1 MDLATAAGIFMAWAL
16 VMGAIILGG
25 DVGAFLDVP
34 SFLITFGGSL
44 SVTVASNPFPR
55 IKLIPQLLRSA
66 FFTKNQNLIEVLNM
80 MIRFAERARREGLL
94 ALEDEAAGL
103 EDPFIKKGIQL
114 VVDGTDPELV
124 KNILDAEISFL
135 EERHKSNRL
144 IFEVWGEMA
153 PAFGMLGTLIGL
165 IQMLGHLDD
174 PNALGPGMAVAL
186 ITTFYGS
193 IIANAFALPI
203 AKKLAVRT
211 EEEILLREMVV
222 EGVLAIQAGENPR
235 IVEEKLKVYLPPALR
250 LAYESSKKK
259 PEEEGT

>member
-1 MDLATAAGIFMAWAL
+1 MDLATAAGIFMGWGL
-16 VMGAIILGG
+16 VIGAIIMGG
-25 DVGAFLDVP
+25 DPGAFIDMP
-34 SFLITFGGSL
+34 SLLITLGGSL
-44 SVTVASNPFPR
+44 AVTMASNPLPR
-55 IKLIPQLLRSA
+55 MKLLPQLLKSA
-66 FFTKNQNLIEVLNM
+66 FFAKSHDMLEVLNL

-94 ALEDEAAGL
+94 ALEDEAAGI

-124 KNILDAEISFL
+124 RNILDAEISFL
-135 EERHKSNRL
+135 EERHKSNRS

-193 IIANAFALPI
+193 FIANTFALPI

-211 EEEILLREMVV
+211 EEEIIAKEMVV

-235 IVEEKLKVYLPPALR
+235 IVEEKLKVYLPPAVRAL
-250 LAYESSKKK
+250 YEESKKK
-259 PEEEGT
+259 ESGEAA

>member
-16 VMGAIILGG
+16 VFGAIILGG
-25 DVGAFLDVP
+25 DVGAFVDVP
-34 SFLITFGGSL
+34 AFLITFGGSI
-44 SVTVASNPFPR
+44 SVVLASNPLAR
-55 IKLIPQLLRSA
+55 VKLLPQLLRNA
-66 FFTKNQNLIEVLNM
+66 FFTKSQNMMDVLNM

-94 ALEDEAAGL
+94 ALEDEAAAL
-103 EDPFIKKGIQL
+103 EDPFLKKGIQL

-124 KNILDAEISFL
+124 RNILDAEISFL
-135 EERHKSNRL
+135 EERHKLNRSV
-144 IFEVWGEMA
+144 FETWGEMA

-211 EEEILLREMVV
+211 EEEVLLREMIV

-250 LAYESSKKK
+250 LTYEGSKKK
-259 PEEEGT
+259 AEEEAA

>member
-1 MDLATAAGIFMAWAL
+1 MAWAL
-16 VMGAIILGG
+16 VAGAIILGG
-25 DVGAFLDVP
+25 DVGAFIDIP
-34 SFLITFGGSL
+34 SFLITFGGSI
-44 SVTVASNPFPR
+44 SVTIASNPMER
-55 IKLIPQLLRSA
+55 IRLLPLILRSA
-66 FFTKNQNLIEVLNM
+66 FFSKAQNMIDVLNL

-94 ALEDEAAGL
+94 ALEDEASGI
-103 EDPFIKKGIQL
+103 EDPFIRKGIQL

-135 EERHKSNRL
+135 EERHKSNRA
-144 IFEVWGEMA
+144 IFEVWGEMS

-211 EEEILLREMVV
+211 EEEVLLREMVV

-235 IVEEKLKVYLPPALR
+235 IVEEKLKVYLPLNLR
-250 LAYESSKKK
+250 MVYESSKKK
-259 PEEEGT
+259 AEEEAA

>member
-1 MDLATAAGIFMAWAL
+1 MDLATAAGIFMAWGL
-16 VMGAIILGG
+16 VAGAIILGG
-25 DVGAFLDVP
+25 DVGAFIDIP
-34 SFLITFGGSL
+34 SFLITFGGSVA
-44 SVTVASNPFPR
+44 VTIASNPMER
-55 IKLIPQLLRSA
+55 VRRLPQIMRNA
-66 FFTKNQNLIEVLNM
+66 FFSKAQNMVDVLNL

-94 ALEDEAAGL
+94 ALEDEASGI
-103 EDPFIKKGIQL
+103 EDPFIRKGIQL

-135 EERHKSNRL
+135 EERHKSNRSV
-144 IFEVWGEMA
+144 FETWGEMA

-211 EEEILLREMVV
+211 EEEVLLREMVV

-235 IVEEKLKVYLPPALR
+235 IVEEKLKVYLPPTLR
-250 LAYESSKKK
+250 ATYEGSKKK
-259 PEEEGT
+259 AEEEAA

>member
-1 MDLATAAGIFMAWAL
+1 MDLASAVGIFMAWAL

-25 DVGAFLDVP
+25 DVGAFLDIP

-44 SVTVASNPFPR
+44 SVTIASNPLSR
-55 IKLIPQLLRSA
+55 VKLIPTVVRNA
-66 FFTKNQNLIEVLNM
+66 FFSKAYNMIDILNL

-94 ALEDEAAGL
+94 ALEDEASTL
-103 EDPFIKKGIQL
+103 EDPFIRKGIQL

-135 EERHKSNRL
+135 EDRHKSNRA

-165 IQMLGHLDD
+165 IQMLGHLED

-193 IIANAFALPI
+193 MIANAFALPI

-211 EEEILLREMVV
+211 EEEVLLREMVV

-250 LAYESSKKK
+250 LVYEGSKKK
-259 PEEEGT
+259 AEEEAA